1 LRIKKTLG
9 HQKNSGA
16 SKKLWGIK
24 KNLGYQSQMTPAS
37 HLTTQIATRLLD
49 SR

>member
-24 KNLGYQSQMTPAS
+24 KTLGHQKNSGAS
-37 HLTTQIATRLLD
+37 KKLLGIKAK
-49 SR
+49 